1 MQAAASAILH
11 TSLCLSPLLLIEQR
25 LTEWCPHVFFS
36 ATQPLAVVA
45 ATRPLMRQG
54 QEDGLPSAIL
64 PIIPNQEPP
73 MEIDC
78 SNLLSLLL

>member
-1 MQAAASAILH
+1 MG
-11 TSLCLSPLLLIEQR
+11 
-25 LTEWCPHVFFS
+25 PHVFLC
-36 ATQPLAVVA
+36 AALPLAVVA
-45 ATRPLMRQG
+45 ASRPLMRQG